1 MSAWYVLSTMGIYQV
16 EPAGGRYYIGSPLF
30 DEVEMRVGGGKTFRI
45 VAHDNSDTHIHVRS
59 ALLNGRKYTKPYLDF
74 KDIVKGGTLELWMSD
89 QPRPLR

>member
-1 MSAWYVLSTMGIYQV
+1 M
-16 EPAGGRYYIGSPLF
+16 
-30 DEVEMRVGGGKTFRI
+30 GGGKTFRI

-89 QPRPLR
+89 QPGPLR